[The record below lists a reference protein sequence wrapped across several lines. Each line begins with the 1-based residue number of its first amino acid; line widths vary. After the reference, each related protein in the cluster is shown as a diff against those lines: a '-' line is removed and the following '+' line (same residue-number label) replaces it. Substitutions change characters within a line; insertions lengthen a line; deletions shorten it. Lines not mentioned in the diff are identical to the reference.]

1 MGVEYMRRRFFF
13 QNLRLFLIILFIPAV
28 ILGSISI
35 GIVENYIRKNST
47 ADNNILL
54 GQIKENVELIIGE
67 LEPLKLSYGIDGQ
80 TTYYSKKLL
89 ESKTL
94 DYSEINSLKIII
106 NNLSSLSNARE
117 YIHSI
122 YLYFENNHNNFI
134 TNSGKE
140 EIGIFTDTEW
150 FQSYL
155 NNKDNKKEWSERR
168 IIPSPV
174 GKQEIVSI
182 YNLLDTKNSVIVF
195 NLRPQY
201 IDRIIQNRLKSNG
214 QNLIIINEK
223 NEILFGDNNF
233 LSSEE
238 LSFLI
243 YKIKKEGKNSF
254 EMTVSDTKYIINA
267 DTSGK
272 NGWVFVLFSSKFQ
285 VFRLYYYLLSL
296 IVFALIFLIAVGVIV
311 SVYFTRKNTN
321 QVYKIIDII
330 QAAENNSTLPEIE
343 PKNGTTYDFIIQ
355 NILKSF
361 INQSYLKMQLETR
374 KYKLKTAQLTALQ
387 AQINPH
393 FLFNTLETIN
403 WMVYQMNNK
412 ASIVND
418 MIENL
423 SSLLRYSLASTEQ
436 PVTLQDEIDSIKN
449 YIYIQKI
456 RYDNKFDII
465 WEYDDNILNVKLPRL
480 ILQPL
485 LENAISHGL
494 KPKGGAGLIKIKI
507 RKKQNELVISII
519 DNGAGMTK
527 DKLQKLLKSLEDD
540 DFQEDHIGI
549 KNVNTRLKLYYNRQ
563 LKIWS
568 KEGLGTIVNMYI
580 PERSAE
586 IVQDTDC

>member
-1 MGVEYMRRRFFF
+1 M
-13 QNLRLFLIILFIPAV
+13 
-28 ILGSISI
+28 
-35 GIVENYIRKNST
+35 
-47 ADNNILL
+47 
-54 GQIKENVELIIGE
+54 
-67 LEPLKLSYGIDGQ
+67 
-80 TTYYSKKLL
+80 
-89 ESKTL
+89 
-94 DYSEINSLKIII
+94 
-106 NNLSSLSNARE
+106 
-117 YIHSI
+117 
-122 YLYFENNHNNFI
+122 
-134 TNSGKE
+134 
-140 EIGIFTDTEW
+140 
-150 FQSYL
+150 
-155 NNKDNKKEWSERR
+155 
-168 IIPSPV
+168 
-174 GKQEIVSI
+174 
-182 YNLLDTKNSVIVF
+182 
-195 NLRPQY
+195 
-201 IDRIIQNRLKSNG
+201 KSNG

-254 EMTVSDTKYIINA
+254 EMTVSDAKYIINA

-355 NILKSF
+355 NIIKSF

-449 YIYIQKI
+449 YIYI
-456 RYDNKFDII
+456 
-465 WEYDDNILNVKLPRL
+465 
-480 ILQPL
+480 
-485 LENAISHGL
+485 
-494 KPKGGAGLIKIKI
+494 
-507 RKKQNELVISII
+507 
-519 DNGAGMTK
+519 
-527 DKLQKLLKSLEDD
+527 
-540 DFQEDHIGI
+540 
-549 KNVNTRLKLYYNRQ
+549 
-563 LKIWS
+563 
-568 KEGLGTIVNMYI
+568 
-580 PERSAE
+580 
-586 IVQDTDC
+586 